1 MGVGVLGSAFW
12 RSSVGA
18 FNIRYSIFDIRFG
31 VRPLGRSTFDIR
43 YSTFVLAFSGMAS
56 PFQSQGMCC

>member
-31 VRPLGRSTFDIR
+31 VLR
-43 YSTFVLAFSGMAS
+43 YGFALSVTGYVLLRVILLY
-56 PFQSQGMCC
+56 